1 MNIRTKLLLKYSD
14 VILAWNFKSM
24 RKILIFA
31 PKYYCFEYLNCW
43 QVITYLTVKHNIA
56 SVINEVF
63 SLYFTFEFLHLLN
76 LTEGQYCQRF
86 DAFDS
91 FCKEL
96 LLLFIAFGPPTKD
109 TKKLTDNLWRE
120 IFSRGQKKIWNDH
133 KNLKID
139 VVWPFVLSI
148 FQLVKIPKEFWC
160 TCSQSCQL

>member
-14 VILAWNFKSM
+14 VILAWKFKSM

-56 SVINEVF
+56 SVSVINQVF

-120 IFSRGQKKIWNDH
+120 IFSRGQKKSEMTTRTWKLTLFDPLYPLFFN
-133 KNLKID
+133 
-139 VVWPFVLSI
+139 W
-148 FQLVKIPKEFWC
+148 
-160 TCSQSCQL
+160 

>member
-1 MNIRTKLLLKYSD
+1 MKVTI
-14 VILAWNFKSM
+14 IL
-24 RKILIFA
+24 R
-31 PKYYCFEYLNCW
+31 
-43 QVITYLTVKHNIA
+43 QLTNQ
-56 SVINEVF
+56 VF

-120 IFSRGQKKIWNDH
+120 IFSRGQK
-133 KNLKID
+133 NLK
-139 VVWPFVLSI
+139 WPQELENWRCLTLCTLYFSI
-148 FQLVKIPKEFWC
+148 GKNSKRILMHLFPIVSTLDYLTKNFKNFII
-160 TCSQSCQL
+160 

>member
-1 MNIRTKLLLKYSD
+1 MNPNIFTSTYRVKWLKSKLTQK
-14 VILAWNFKSM
+14 V
-24 RKILIFA
+24 KINID
-31 PKYYCFEYLNCW
+31 ENNLN
-43 QVITYLTVKHNIA
+43 Q
-56 SVINEVF
+56 VF

-120 IFSRGQKKIWNDH
+120 IFSRGQKK
-133 KNLKID
+133 
-139 VVWPFVLSI
+139 S
-148 FQLVKIPKEFWC
+148 EM
-160 TCSQSCQL
+160 TTRT